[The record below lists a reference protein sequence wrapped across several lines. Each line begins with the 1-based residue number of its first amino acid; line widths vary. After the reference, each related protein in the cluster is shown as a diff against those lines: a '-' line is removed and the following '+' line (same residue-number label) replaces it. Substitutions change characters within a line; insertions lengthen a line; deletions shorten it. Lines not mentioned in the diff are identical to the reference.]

1 MHVHSYTL
9 YIQTSTCF
17 PMNSCVPLKVAF
29 LNQDHSGNII
39 TPTCWAAQKSNALYV
54 KTANTKTN
62 HALLTP
68 TPCGKETVSNYIIE
82 DIATEIVCY
91 NMHAGIHIINT
102 KERVENLHKVIV
114 DHAWFS

>member
-39 TPTCWAAQKSNALYV
+39 TPTGTAAQKSNALYV
-54 KTANTKTN
+54 KIASTNQSCPPHSNT
-62 HALLTP
+62 LW
-68 TPCGKETVSNYIIE
+68 
-82 DIATEIVCY
+82 
-91 NMHAGIHIINT
+91 
-102 KERVENLHKVIV
+102 ERN
-114 DHAWFS
+114 SQ